1 MENNI
6 LLSDAML
13 TWLDTVKKPEL
24 KPSSFMRL
32 YSTVEKHIVPCIG
45 NLHVSD
51 LTISSI
57 ETKLIM
63 PMYDDGL
70 SRSSI
75 KKVKSALTAFYQ
87 YYLISTNRFTEPNFM
102 QYVHIPKQSAF
113 HERTELRFL
122 TDDEATELLFACS
135 GDESPLSDAI
145 SFILNTGLRAGEC
158 AALKTKDYDPVNHM
172 LHVRRNTIRIKD
184 IDPISGEASPL
195 YTIVQ
200 DNPKTTNS
208 FRTIP
213 LNTLSDAILQKRC
226 GPLADEEYIFSLN
239 PAKSASIS
247 SMRKKANHYMHSLGF
262 PEDKNGL
269 HILRHTYATALFAQ
283 GIDLKTVSYL
293 LGHSSIQVT
302 ADYYIHVSE
311 AFRYE
316 RNTRKFKPFP
326 EYLLKE

>member
-32 YSTVEKHIVPCIG
+32 YSTVEKHIVPYIG
-45 NLHVSD
+45 DMPVSE
-51 LTISSI
+51 LTVPSI
-57 ETKLIM
+57 ESKLIM
-63 PMYDDGL
+63 PMYNDGL

-87 YYLISTNRFTEPNFM
+87 YYLISSNRFTEPNFM

-113 HERTELRFL
+113 HGNTELRFL
-122 TDDEATELLFACS
+122 TDKEATALIFACS

-158 AALKTKDYDPVNHM
+158 AALKVKDYDPVGHM

-184 IDPISGEASPL
+184 IDPISGAASPL
-195 YTIVQ
+195 YTKIQ
-200 DNPKTTNS
+200 DIPKTANS

-213 LNTLSDAILQKRC
+213 LNTRSDAILQKRC
-226 GPLADEEYIFSLN
+226 ELLAAEEFIFS
-239 PAKSASIS
+239 PIVK
-247 SMRKKANHYMHSLGF
+247 
-262 PEDKNGL
+262 
-269 HILRHTYATALFAQ
+269 
-283 GIDLKTVSYL
+283 
-293 LGHSSIQVT
+293 
-302 ADYYIHVSE
+302 
-311 AFRYE
+311 
-316 RNTRKFKPFP
+316 
-326 EYLLKE
+326 